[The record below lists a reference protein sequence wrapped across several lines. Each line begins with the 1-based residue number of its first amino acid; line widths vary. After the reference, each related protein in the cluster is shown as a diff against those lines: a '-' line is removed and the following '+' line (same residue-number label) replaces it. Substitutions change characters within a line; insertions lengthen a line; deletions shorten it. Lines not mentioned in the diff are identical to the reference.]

1 MSKSKH
7 PGRRTEY
14 SKMRSIM
21 AKLDN
26 QLNKEKQ
33 ERMKETRKKAV
44 NKRGKKEEE
53 LEDDE

>member
-1 MSKSKH
+1 MSKKH
-7 PGRRTEY
+7 RGRETEY
-14 SKMRSIM
+14 SKLRSVM